1 MLSRPRYPRPAA
13 HQTVL
18 ALDAPRRTTPPV
30 TGPARTAVVALPAE
44 PASVS
49 VARHWATDL
58 LTQWGVSADDLD
70 TAQLV
75 ISELAANT
83 VRYGHAEMTIRLLQ
97 QTGWLYLCVR
107 ESGAPLTAHRL
118 LIPQELAEHGRGL
131 AIVEALAE
139 TIEVT
144 RGPEGW
150 RVGAVLRV
158 TPAGKPAAQSATGV
172 ARP

>member
-1 MLSRPRYPRPAA
+1 MTL
-13 HQTVL
+13 L
-18 ALDAPRRTTPPV
+18 V

-58 LTQWGVSADDLD
+58 LTRWGVSADDLD
-70 TAQLV
+70 AARLV

-83 VRYGHAEMTIRLLQ
+83 VRYGHAGMTIRLLQ
-97 QTGWLYLCVR
+97 QANWLYLCVTD
-107 ESGAPLTAHRL
+107 SGAPVAAHRPV
-118 LIPQELAEHGRGL
+118 IPQEVAERGRGL

-144 RGPEGW
+144 REPDGW
-150 RVGAVLRV
+150 RVGAVLRLA
-158 TPAGKPAAQSATGV
+158 TAGKQAAPSAAV
-172 ARP
+172 A

>member
-1 MLSRPRYPRPAA
+1 MLSRPRYPHPAA

-18 ALDAPRRTTPPV
+18 AVDVARRMTLPV

-49 VARHWATDL
+49 VARRWTTDL
-58 LTQWGVSADDLD
+58 LTRWEVSADDLD

-75 ISELAANT
+75 ISELAANA
-83 VRYGHAEMTIRLLQ
+83 VRYGHAEMSIRLLKQ
-97 QTGWLYLCVR
+97 GNWLYMCVTD
-107 ESGAPLTAHRL
+107 SGAPLAADRL
-118 LIPQELAEHGRGL
+118 VLPQELAEHGRGL

-144 RGPEGW
+144 REPEGW

-158 TPAGKPAAQSATGV
+158 TTAGKPAAQSAASV
-172 ARP
+172 A